1 MFCLLC
7 TCVHVHI
14 FVPWHK
20 YRRRK
25 SKHLYPPS
33 HLTCPIFIFLYG
45 MHGFYFCKLFF
56 PQKWCY
62 MKHLQMFRRLS
73 QTTKNLPRFPFCAFY
88 CIYLFCCSLKNALW
102 NCSIYF
108 LSWKCQCI
116 YVMKMPIC
124 MYIFKISI
132 EMIKAVQDW
141 SIIIFDLA
149 FLILPPSVIL
159 GFDIYYHPL
168 RFWP

>member
-1 MFCLLC
+1 MCTYLC
-7 TCVHVHI
+7 RGTGTEVGRASTFTHWAASPVQFLFSFMVCVVFT
-14 FVPWHK
+14 FVN
-20 YRRRK
+20 
-25 SKHLYPPS
+25 
-33 HLTCPIFIFLYG
+33 F
-45 MHGFYFCKLFF
+45 FF
-56 PQKWCY
+56 PRNGATWNI
-62 MKHLQMFRRLS
+62 FRCFKGFLRL
-73 QTTKNLPRFPFCAFY
+73 LRICHVFPFCAFY
-88 CIYLFCCSLKNALW
+88 CIYLFCCSLKSALW